1 MDLPMRRL
9 FALLLVFAFAV
20 FAAAQNGPSL
30 RLEIEGKGTVVIRL
44 YPDKAPKAVTHIAK
58 LAKDGFY
65 DGLRFHRADRTP
77 RPYLVQVG
85 DPQSRSGNLDA
96 ADMGTHGTGVKI
108 AYEDSGLPNVAGAVG
123 LARLGQDRDSGGSQF
138 YVLLAP
144 QRFLDGNY
152 TVFGQI
158 TEGMDVVKAIVKGDR
173 IVKATVSGL

>member
-1 MDLPMRRL
+1 MRRI
-9 FALLLVFAFAV
+9 FAILLVFVLAV
-20 FAAAQNGPSL
+20 LASAQTGPTL

-44 YPDKAPKAVTHIAK
+44 FPDRAPRAVAHIAK
-58 LAKDGFY
+58 LAKEGFY

-96 ADMGTHGTGVKI
+96 PDMGNHGTGTKI
-108 AYEDSGLPNVAGAVG
+108 PFEESALPNVAGAVG
-123 LARLGQDRDSGGSQF
+123 LSRLGQDRDSGDSQF
-138 YVLLAP
+138 YILLAP

-158 TEGMDVVKAIVKGDR
+158 ADGMDVVRKIEKGDR
-173 IVKATVSGL
+173 ITKATVTGL